1 MLGDPRKVKRLA
13 FFGAV
18 AKEATGAMRKACANI
33 EFMEV

>member
-1 MLGDPRKVKRLA
+1 LA

-18 AKEATGAMRKACANI
+18 AKEAAGAMLNARANI

>member
-1 MLGDPRKVKRLA
+1 VKRLA

-18 AKEATGAMRKACANI
+18 AKEAAGAMLKARANI